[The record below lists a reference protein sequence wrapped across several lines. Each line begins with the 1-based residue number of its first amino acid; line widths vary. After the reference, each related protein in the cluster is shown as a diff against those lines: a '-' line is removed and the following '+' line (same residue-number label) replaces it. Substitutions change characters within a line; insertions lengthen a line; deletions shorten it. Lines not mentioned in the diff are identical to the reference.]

1 MDERVVYPG
10 QADRE
15 AAQAAA
21 LMRYGA
27 SKDAVQPPSTEPP
40 IPSESPAQPQKQ
52 PELEPLASRGPH
64 NKGVN
69 RLGVG
74 VLVLVVLGGS
84 WWWKDQQDQRVQQ
97 AQDQAAQQ
105 ALAAEAAWRDRE
117 AEKKRADEAEAQ
129 RAAAEKAQAQIAE
142 QARRVGEAEK
152 KRADDAEA
160 QRVAAEKALAHI
172 ADQARREREAE
183 RKRAEAATRVVRE
196 ERAAETVQR
205 ATQATPAAAPAQAAQ
220 ALVPASDE
228 LRLMWPANGP
238 VIYAFEE
245 GRNKGLGIGGR
256 AGDPVVSA
264 AEGRV
269 VYVGAGLRGYGNLI
283 ILKHNNTFLTVY
295 AHNQALLVKEDQT
308 VRQGQK
314 IAKMGN
320 SDAERVKLHFE
331 VRRQG
336 KSVDPIKYLVPR

>member
-15 AAQAAA
+15 AAQVAA
-21 LMRYGA
+21 LARYEA
-27 SKDAVQPPSTEPP
+27 SQEALKPPPPPEPP
-40 IPSESPAQPQKQ
+40 ILPTLPEPPAQPPKQ
-52 PELEPLASRGPH
+52 SELESPVAPMPEK
-64 NKGVN
+64 KGVN

-74 VLVLVVLGGS
+74 VLALALMGGG

-238 VIYAFEE
+238 
-245 GRNKGLGIGGR
+245 GNKGLGIGGR

-320 SDAERVKLHFE
+320 SDAERVNLHFE